1 MIGSDFI
8 YLSLVGKLIFNTV
21 LKFTLPDNQK
31 LLQLTVVL
39 VSKRILEKYQFL
51 VVLADK
57 TCIGFKSDNF
67 FT

>member
-8 YLSLVGKLIFNTV
+8 YLSPEGKLIFNTV
-21 LKFTLPDNQK
+21 LKFTLPDNLK

-57 TCIGFKSDNF
+57 TCIG
-67 FT
+67 